1 MGDPGPTK
9 GTDLGVFNGPHSTMQ
24 EEPLSSATTAFN
36 PIVQSI
42 KMNFNHLIP

>member
-9 GTDLGVFNGPHSTMQ
+9 GTNLGVFSSAHSTMQ

-36 PIVQSI
+36 PIGQNS
-42 KMNFNHLIP
+42 KMNFNRLIP